1 MEEVFAGDIFFLL
14 HNIGKNQFYRL
25 KQQYLS
31 DGVEARVHGL
41 TKKSPR
47 HSLKYDDVQRMVQF
61 IANYAETHAII
72 TLPGRTPHHWK
83 ADALLLPTSTTKRVV
98 YDEYKKVNFNL
109 SFDLCI
115 VFFTAFNIIDFYI
128 LYQWKKDT
136 WTIELLSQHLWWH
149 FFNISTVN
157 KWAFFLNTIDA
168 DPVSFY

>member
-109 SFDLCI
+109 SFGLCI
-115 VFFTAFNIIDFYI
+115 VFSQLSILLIFIYSTNEKRIPEPYNYFYYNIYDGTF
-128 LYQWKKDT
+128 LT
-136 WTIELLSQHLWWH
+136 FLL
-149 FFNISTVN
+149 
-157 KWAFFLNTIDA
+157 
-168 DPVSFY
+168 

>member
-109 SFDLCI
+109 SFGLCI
-115 VFFTAFNIIDFYI
+115 VFSQLSILLIFIYSTHEKRIPEQYNYFYYNIYDGTF
-128 LYQWKKDT
+128 LT
-136 WTIELLSQHLWWH
+136 FLL
-149 FFNISTVN
+149 
-157 KWAFFLNTIDA
+157 
-168 DPVSFY
+168 

>member
-115 VFFTAFNIIDFYI
+115 VFSQLSILLIFIYSTNEKRIPEPYNYFYYNIYDGTF
-128 LYQWKKDT
+128 LT
-136 WTIELLSQHLWWH
+136 FLL
-149 FFNISTVN
+149 
-157 KWAFFLNTIDA
+157 
-168 DPVSFY
+168 